1 MTTAPEPDDRS
12 VELDLLA
19 RITKRERAA
28 FEQLYTRYSNILYA
42 TAMKFLKEDADAQ
55 DVVQDVFIQIWDKA
69 KLYDPAK
76 GKPLTWALT
85 MTRNRSI
92 DRIRAIQRRTRL
104 RDDFEKETVADESA
118 GIREALSGVDASE
131 RTQILRDAVA
141 RLSPEQRK
149 VIDLAFFGGL
159 TQSEI
164 ADRLGITLE
173 RVEAVLATCH
183 GFEPTGVM
191 ARSVPECLKL
201 QLIERNRFDPAMA
214 VCSTIWSCWP
224 NGTCR
229 G

>member
-1 MTTAPEPDDRS
+1 MTTAPEPDDRT

-131 RTQILRDAVA
+131 KTQILRDAVA

-164 ADRLGITLE
+164 ADRLGESLGT
-173 RVEAVLATCH
+173 VK
-183 GFEPTGVM
+183 
-191 ARSVPECLKL
+191 ARARRGLMKLKEHL
-201 QLIERNRFDPAMA
+201 GEKP
-214 VCSTIWSCWP
+214 
-224 NGTCR
+224 
-229 G
+229 

>member
-1 MTTAPEPDDRS
+1 MTTAPEPDDRT

-164 ADRLGITLE
+164 ADRLG
-173 RVEAVLATCH
+173 
-183 GFEPTGVM
+183 EPLGTVK
-191 ARSVPECLKL
+191 ARARRGLMKLKEHL
-201 QLIERNRFDPAMA
+201 GEKP
-214 VCSTIWSCWP
+214 
-224 NGTCR
+224 
-229 G
+229 

>member
-1 MTTAPEPDDRS
+1 MTTAPEPDDRA

-28 FEQLYTRYSNILYA
+28 FEELYARYSNILYA

-164 ADRLGITLE
+164 ADRLG
-173 RVEAVLATCH
+173 
-183 GFEPTGVM
+183 EPLGTIK
-191 ARSVPECLKL
+191 ARARRGLMKLKEL
-201 QLIERNRFDPAMA
+201 LGEKP
-214 VCSTIWSCWP
+214 
-224 NGTCR
+224 
-229 G
+229 

>member
-1 MTTAPEPDDRS
+1 MTTAPEPDDRA

-19 RITKRERAA
+19 RITKRERVA
-28 FEQLYTRYSNILYA
+28 FEELYTRYSNILYA

-131 RTQILRDAVA
+131 RTQILRDAVG

-164 ADRLGITLE
+164 ADRLG
-173 RVEAVLATCH
+173 
-183 GFEPTGVM
+183 EPLGTVK
-191 ARSVPECLKL
+191 ARARRGLMKLKEL
-201 QLIERNRFDPAMA
+201 LGEKP
-214 VCSTIWSCWP
+214 
-224 NGTCR
+224 
-229 G
+229 

>member
-1 MTTAPEPDDRS
+1 MTTAPEPDDRA

-19 RITKRERAA
+19 RITNRERVA
-28 FEQLYTRYSNILYA
+28 FEELYTRYSNILYA

-131 RTQILRDAVA
+131 RTQILRDAVG

-164 ADRLGITLE
+164 ADRLG
-173 RVEAVLATCH
+173 
-183 GFEPTGVM
+183 EPLGTVK
-191 ARSVPECLKL
+191 ARARRGLMKLKEHL
-201 QLIERNRFDPAMA
+201 GEKP
-214 VCSTIWSCWP
+214 
-224 NGTCR
+224 
-229 G
+229 

>member
-1 MTTAPEPDDRS
+1 MTTAPESDDRT

-104 RDDFEKETVADESA
+104 RDDFEKETVADEST

-131 RTQILRDAVA
+131 RTQILRDAVG

-164 ADRLGITLE
+164 ADRLG
-173 RVEAVLATCH
+173 
-183 GFEPTGVM
+183 EPLGTVK
-191 ARSVPECLKL
+191 ARARRGLMKLKEL
-201 QLIERNRFDPAMA
+201 LGEKP
-214 VCSTIWSCWP
+214 
-224 NGTCR
+224 
-229 G
+229 

>member
-1 MTTAPEPDDRS
+1 MSNAPEHDDRA

-19 RITKRERAA
+19 RVAKRERAA
-28 FEQLYTRYSNILYA
+28 FEQLYDRYANILYA

-104 RDDFEKETVADESA
+104 RDDFEKETVLDESA
-118 GIREALSGVDASE
+118 GVRESLSGVDASE
-131 RTQILRDAVA
+131 KSQVLRDAVG

-149 VIDLAFFGGL
+149 VIELAFFRGF

-164 ADRLGITLE
+164 ADRLG
-173 RVEAVLATCH
+173 
-183 GFEPTGVM
+183 EPLGTVK
-191 ARSVPECLKL
+191 ARARRGLMKLKEIL
-201 QLIERNRFDPAMA
+201 GPQ
-214 VCSTIWSCWP
+214 S
-224 NGTCR
+224 
-229 G
+229 

>member
-28 FEQLYTRYSNILYA
+28 FEELYTRYSNILYA

-131 RTQILRDAVA
+131 RTQILREAVA

-164 ADRLGITLE
+164 ADRLG
-173 RVEAVLATCH
+173 
-183 GFEPTGVM
+183 EPLGTVK
-191 ARSVPECLKL
+191 ARARRGLMKLKEHL
-201 QLIERNRFDPAMA
+201 GEKP
-214 VCSTIWSCWP
+214 
-224 NGTCR
+224 
-229 G
+229 

>member
-1 MTTAPEPDDRS
+1 MTTAAESDDRT

-28 FEQLYTRYSNILYA
+28 FEELYTRYSNILYA

-131 RTQILRDAVA
+131 KTQILRDAVA

-164 ADRLGITLE
+164 ADRLG
-173 RVEAVLATCH
+173 
-183 GFEPTGVM
+183 EPLGTVK
-191 ARSVPECLKL
+191 ARARRGLMKLKEHL
-201 QLIERNRFDPAMA
+201 GEKP
-214 VCSTIWSCWP
+214 
-224 NGTCR
+224 
-229 G
+229 

>member
-1 MTTAPEPDDRS
+1 MSNAPEHDDRA

-19 RITKRERAA
+19 RVAKRERAA
-28 FEQLYTRYSNILYA
+28 FEQLYDRYSNILYA

-85 MTRNRSI
+85 LTRNRSI

-164 ADRLGITLE
+164 ADRLG
-173 RVEAVLATCH
+173 
-183 GFEPTGVM
+183 EPLGTVK
-191 ARSVPECLKL
+191 ARARRGLMKLKEL
-201 QLIERNRFDPAMA
+201 LGEKP
-214 VCSTIWSCWP
+214 
-224 NGTCR
+224 
-229 G
+229 

>member
-1 MTTAPEPDDRS
+1 MSQAPEPDDRA

-19 RITKRERAA
+19 RVAKRERAA
-28 FEQLYTRYSNILYA
+28 FEQLYSRYANILYA

-104 RDDFEKETVADESA
+104 RDDFEKETVVDESA
-118 GIREALSGVDASE
+118 SLREALSGVDAGE
-131 RTQILRDAVA
+131 KGQILRDAVG

-149 VIDLAFFGGL
+149 VIELAFFGGL
-159 TQSEI
+159 TQSEV
-164 ADRLGITLE
+164 AERLG
-173 RVEAVLATCH
+173 
-183 GFEPTGVM
+183 EPLGTIK
-191 ARSVPECLKL
+191 ARARRGLMKLKEIL
-201 QLIERNRFDPAMA
+201 GEKP
-214 VCSTIWSCWP
+214 
-224 NGTCR
+224 
-229 G
+229 